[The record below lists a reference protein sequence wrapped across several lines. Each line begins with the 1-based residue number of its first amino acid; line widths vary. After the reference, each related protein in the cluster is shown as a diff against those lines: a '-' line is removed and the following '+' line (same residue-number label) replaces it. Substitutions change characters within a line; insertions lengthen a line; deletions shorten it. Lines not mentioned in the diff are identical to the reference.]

1 MVTVSQFLLIK
12 WSALSKFLNK
22 VLPNSTNLRSTTY
35 ECVAELLCAFVTVY
49 LNLIQKKEKE
59 DGCSY
64 LSAGVKAQEVNPGL
78 DRLEEVHHSSDLG
91 DVNALMSTGDPRA
104 FKSSHQL
111 LTEEYHQHQV
121 CKLSLIST
129 FQKCCL

>member
-1 MVTVSQFLLIK
+1 M
-12 WSALSKFLNK
+12 
-22 VLPNSTNLRSTTY
+22 
-35 ECVAELLCAFVTVY
+35 
-49 LNLIQKKEKE
+49 
-59 DGCSY
+59 
-64 LSAGVKAQEVNPGL
+64 KAQEVNPGL

-129 FQKCCL
+129 FRSAAFKHLDHLFIIHKTSFALSPFTFCNE